1 MAGRENVGHRGVK
14 CFASVSGAAGT
25 AGSQG
30 AAAAA
35 LVEAHVVISF
45 LVETAVAKGVDRRW
59 RLRTPALPGARAGP
73 IAGRLEV
80 MSRHDADPFPSEGR
94 QG

>member
-1 MAGRENVGHRGVK
+1 VAGGWENVGHRGVN

-35 LVEAHVVISF
+35 LLEALVVS
-45 LVETAVAKGVDRRW
+45 LVLGGRQRDAH
-59 RLRTPALPGARAGP
+59 ARI
-73 IAGRLEV
+73 IAGR
-80 MSRHDADPFPSEGR
+80 SHKADDLYISNDE
-94 QG
+94 